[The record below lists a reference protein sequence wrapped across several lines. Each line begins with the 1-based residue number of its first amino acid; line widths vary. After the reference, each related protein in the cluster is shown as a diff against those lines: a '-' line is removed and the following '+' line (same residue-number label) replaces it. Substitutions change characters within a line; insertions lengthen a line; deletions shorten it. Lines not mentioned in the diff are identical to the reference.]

1 VLLASHK
8 LCQFLIEPLQLD
20 SSPTAASTT
29 NPTKIRN
36 ALSQPQRVWSLRK
49 GHWDAIKSVGVGENG
64 SVIICTQAGAV
75 WRRIRRPKIKITH
88 LSINGDSKSKD
99 YKFQR
104 VPGLTKVAAVRSNIF
119 GAYAAL
125 RKDCDVTKTQIVVN
139 KQNLW
144 TDVAPLF
151 SLKNLKAS
159 ELQDTEE
166 EVSRLWMPALSEEQL
181 DPFKR
186 AILISTDLEAD
197 VSRFIQNTTVDLEE
211 YDIDVCTTLS
221 ETSIPAHG
229 FIIGARSSL
238 LKDALRDYRKSG
250 RNYNTD
256 LFTICGG
263 KRVMILFSGLDF
275 LTILNLALYAYTD
288 KIIDVWHFTRQA
300 PKSAFRYRQVR
311 SELMKVASKLGMAK
325 LESAVRLMSEP
336 VPRLNL
342 DLALAFEDQ
351 RFFEDGD
358 AIMELDGGSMT
369 VHSALLRQRCPFFE
383 GLFNGRA
390 AGQWILGRREA
401 HSDPIKIDMKHIDP
415 AVFKLVL
422 RYLYADAGVELFD
435 GIVTADIDEFCDVVM
450 DVLSVA
456 NELMLDRLSQICQQL
471 IGRFVN
477 TRNVCQLINA
487 VAPCSVTEFKDAAL
501 EYLCLQLEAMLENH
515 LLNELEEDLMLE
527 LDEVVRGNQ
536 LACLPFAKS
545 GRSELLLHERHPSLA
560 GDIDEERQR
569 KIRDMTFRNAI
580 KEEESRLS
588 SSFRTRVGSVDDV
601 LLSSPSQEKFRR
613 KIKTP
618 RNAPF
623 SPTIR
628 PKDSAPDLMFDMDD
642 EDAGVLDDPAT
653 PRQPAGDKV
662 LDRVSEPPTPTH
674 SKDIWRDVGEKE
686 LTSIGKPSLTS
697 PKLPLLASTAMSQ
710 RITAELLSTE
720 GPSTAT
726 NTPWSSTTLSSSK
739 LDMKEIMAQTSR
751 GRTSTLSMS
760 LSAEKAK
767 ADAAA
772 KAATPKISQ
781 KERKKQQQQALQQ
794 AISQSVPKDQS
805 SSTAR
810 PLTPW
815 QVPRIG
821 PTLSLKDVLNAE
833 ASIPSHARPVKAS
846 TSPVTLTQNTRRT
859 ASPDTRFSGQ
869 QRGNSNPQGK
879 VGGTASPNYTS
890 LRTLPQLPAPKPGHL
905 TPHSHSYINP
915 ASKAEPSLQLSMA
928 DIIGQ
933 QKREQDIIKEAVVK
947 RSLQEIQEEQAFQEW
962 WDQESRRTQEEA
974 LRARSSTA
982 ASGGNSATRGKG
994 GRNGRGGGQKEERQ
1008 SGRGDALQSR
1018 RRGKG
1023 RGNGSGKGQGHGAT
1037 AA

>member
-1 VLLASHK
+1 VLLAVIK
-8 LCQFLIEPLQLD
+8 PCQFLIEPLQLD

-49 GHWDAIKSVGVGENG
+49 GHWDGIKSVGVGENG

-75 WRRIRRPKIKITH
+75 WRRIGRPKIKITY
-88 LSINGDSKSKD
+88 LSVNGDSKSKD

-144 TDVAPLF
+144 TDMAPLF
-151 SLKNLKAS
+151 SLRNLKVS
-159 ELQDTEE
+159 ELQDAVKEA
-166 EVSRLWMPALSEEQL
+166 SRFWMPALSKEQL

-186 AILISTDLEAD
+186 AVLISTDLEAD
-197 VSRFIQNTTVDLEE
+197 VSRFIRNTAVDLEE
-211 YDIDVCTTLS
+211 YDVDVCTTLS

-238 LKDALRDYRKSG
+238 LRDALSDYRKSG
-250 RNYNTD
+250 SNDNTD
-256 LFTICGG
+256 LFTISGE
-263 KRVMILFSGLDF
+263 KKLMILFSGLDF

-288 KIIDVWHFTRQA
+288 KIIDVWHFTRHA

-311 SELMKVASKLGMAK
+311 SELMKVASKLGMIK

-336 VPRLNL
+336 EPRLNL

-358 AIMELDGGSMT
+358 AVVELDGGSMT
-369 VHSALLRQRCPFFE
+369 VHSALIRQRCPFFE

-401 HSDPIKIDMKHIDP
+401 HSDAIRIDMKHIDP
-415 AVFKLVL
+415 AVFKHVL
-422 RYLYADAGVELFD
+422 RYLYADVGAELFD
-435 GIVTADIDEFCDVVM
+435 GIVSADIDEFCDVVM

-456 NELMLDRLSQICQQL
+456 NELMLDRLSQICQQV

-477 TRNVCQLINA
+477 TRNVCQLINS
-487 VAPCSVTEFKDAAL
+487 VAPCSVTEFKDAGL
-501 EYLCLQLEAMLENH
+501 EYICLQLEAMLENY
-515 LLNELEEDLMLE
+515 LLNELDEDLMLE

-560 GDIDEERQR
+560 GDIDEERHR
-569 KIRDMTFRNAI
+569 KIRDMVFRNAI
-580 KEEESRLS
+580 KEEDSRLS
-588 SSFRTRVGSVDDV
+588 SSLRTRVGSVDDII
-601 LLSSPSQEKFRR
+601 LSSPSQEKFR
-613 KIKTP
+613 KKVKTS

-623 SPTIR
+623 SPAIHPR
-628 PKDSAPDLMFDMDD
+628 DSAPDLIFDMDD
-642 EDAGVLDDPAT
+642 DDAGVLEDPVS
-653 PRQPAGDKV
+653 PRQIAGDST
-662 LDRVSEPPTPTH
+662 LNGAFGPTTPTP
-674 SKDIWRDVGEKE
+674 SKDVWHDVRDGELAKF
-686 LTSIGKPSLTS
+686 GKHSLTS
-697 PKLPLLASTAMSQ
+697 PKLPLLASTTMSP
-710 RITAELLSTE
+710 RMTAEVSSTE
-720 GPSTAT
+720 RASTGT
-726 NTPWSSTTLSSSK
+726 SIPWSSTTLPSSK
-739 LDMKEIMAQTSR
+739 LDMKEIMAQASR

-760 LSAEKAK
+760 LSAENAE

-772 KAATPKISQ
+772 KAATPKMSQ

-794 AISQSVPKDQS
+794 AIPQPVTNGQS

-815 QVPRIG
+815 QVPRTG
-821 PTLSLKDVLNAE
+821 PTLSLKDVLSTE
-833 ASIPSHARPVKAS
+833 ASTPSPSRPVKS
-846 TSPVTLTQNTRRT
+846 SMSPVALTQNTRRT

-869 QRGNSNPQGK
+869 QRSKSALQGK
-879 VGGTASPNYTS
+879 VGGTASPSYGTFGTS
-890 LRTLPQLPAPKPGHL
+890 PQPPAPRPVHL
-905 TPHSHSYINP
+905 NPQSHSYINP
-915 ASKAEPSLQLSMA
+915 AGKAEPMA

-933 QKREQDIIKEAVVK
+933 QKREQDIIKEAVAK

-962 WDQESRRTQEEA
+962 WDQESRRTQEEEA
-974 LRARSSTA
+974 MRARASTA
-982 ASGGNSATRGKG
+982 VTSNSGGGARGKG
-994 GRNGRGGGQKEERQ
+994 GRRGRRGAQKGEGQRGRGESSQ
-1008 SGRGDALQSR
+1008 SWGRCRGRGTGL
-1018 RRGKG
+1018 
-1023 RGNGSGKGQGHGAT
+1023 GQGQSHGAT
-1037 AA
+1037 AT